1 MKVSTNTLMVLVAVA
16 IAAMY
21 AFGLISPI
29 VSKYEDKLREDIAKS
44 QAIVDSLEHS
54 IVLLDIEKEVFRAKA
69 DSALA
74 ALGIEE
80 EKRKQERDAFDRKMA
95 ELNKLSTTE
104 LASYFAERYSNR

>member
-1 MKVSTNTLMVLVAVA
+1 MKVSVNNLMVLVAVA

-21 AFGLISPI
+21 AFGIISPI

-44 QAIVDSLEHS
+44 EAIVDSLEHS
-54 IVLLDIEKEVFRAKA
+54 ITLLGIEKELFKAKA

-95 ELNKLSTTE
+95 ELNKLSTAE
-104 LASYFAERYSNR
+104 LASYFSERYDSK

>member
-1 MKVSTNTLMVLVAVA
+1 MKVTVNNLIVLVLVA

-21 AFGLISPI
+21 AFGIISPL
-29 VSKYEDKLREDIAKS
+29 VNKYEEKLREDIAKS
-44 QAIVDSLEHS
+44 EAIVDSLEHS
-54 IVLLDIEKEVFRAKA
+54 IILLDIEKEVFRAKA

-80 EKRKQERDAFDRKMA
+80 EKRKQEKDAFDRKMA